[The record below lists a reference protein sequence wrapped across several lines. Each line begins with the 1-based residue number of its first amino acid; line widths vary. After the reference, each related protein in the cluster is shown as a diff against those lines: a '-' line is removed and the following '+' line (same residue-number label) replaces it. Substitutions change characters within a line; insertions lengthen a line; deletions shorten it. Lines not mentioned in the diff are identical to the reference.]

1 MTQTLTDQEVAIL
14 ACSQGGSVAKSYFR
28 SVSAENKATDGGYD
42 PVTEGDKKAE
52 LRVRE
57 VLKTHRPDDAIFGEE
72 FGRSQ
77 STNNR
82 EWIIDPIDGTRAFVS
97 GVPTWGTLVGLTSSK
112 GYSVGAACQPIVGD
126 LFAGDGDSATLN
138 GAPIQARTVTAMSDV
153 RIATT
158 ALDLLDREYIEP
170 FEALS
175 KQTAITRF
183 GLDWYAYGLL
193 ASGGFDV
200 VMECGLKPYDIAAL
214 IPIIRGAGGIITD
227 IHGGDDIGPTVLASA
242 NDTLHEK
249 VLKHF
254 RG

>member
-1 MTQTLTDQEVAIL
+1 MTQTLTDREVAIL
-14 ACSQGGSVAKSYFR
+14 ACGQGASVAKSYFR
-28 SVSAENKATDGGYD
+28 SVSAENKATDGSYD
-42 PVTEGDKKAE
+42 PVTEGDKNAE
-52 LRVRE
+52 LKVRE
-57 VLKTHRPDDAIFGEE
+57 VLKTHRPEDAIFGEE
-72 FGRSQ
+72 FGRSE

-97 GVPTWGTLVGLTSSK
+97 GVPTWGTLVGLTNAD
-112 GYSVGAACQPIVGD
+112 GYSVGAACQPIAGD
-126 LFAGDGDSATLN
+126 LFAGDGNSATLN
-138 GAPIQARTVTAMSDV
+138 GTTIQTRTVTAIKDI

-158 ALDLLDREYIEP
+158 ALDLLESQFVDP

-214 IPIIRGAGGIITD
+214 IPIIRGAGGVITD

-242 NDTLHEK
+242 NESLHEK